1 MPRTHRRRMQ
11 GGFLDS
17 LKNWWRR
24 ATGSNYSES
33 SYGQPSYGQ
42 SSYGQS
48 SYGQPSYGQSSYG
61 QSSYEQPS
69 YGQSAYGQSYG
80 GKKNKKHTR
89 RMRGGF
95 TDNTPV
101 TGLAAHAAS
110 FSGQTAKPHNL
121 VGGKTRRNRNSKTN
135 RRR

>member
-1 MPRTHRRRMQ
+1 MQ
-11 GGFLDS
+11 GGFFDS
-17 LKNWWRR
+17 ISNWWRR
-24 ATGSNYSES
+24 TTGSTYGQPSYGQS
-33 SYGQPSYGQ
+33 TYGQPSYGQSTYGQSTYGQPSYGQ

-48 SYGQPSYGQSSYG
+48 SYGQPSYGQSAYG
-61 QSSYEQPS
+61 QS
-69 YGQSAYGQSYG
+69 SYG

-110 FSGQTAKPHNL
+110 FSGPTAKPHNL
-121 VGGKTRRNRNSKTN
+121 VGGKTRRHRNSKTN